1 MEPIFDAVLKNDKE
15 VARLLK
21 TSPQLSR
28 LRMTEDYLVEAVPH
42 WLYIGDTPLHLAAA
56 ALHFNAAKLLLD
68 AGAEVN
74 AENRRGATALHYV
87 CDPRPMS
94 GGTWQPKTQADLIQ
108 LLVQHGAKLLHV
120 DRGGASALH
129 RAVRARSPAAVGQLL
144 MAGARVDARL
154 KKNGSTPLH
163 LAVQST
169 GAGGTAGA
177 IAEQLEIIRML
188 LQHGADPGV
197 KDGSGRSVIDWT
209 KNDQI
214 RTILQT
220 RGPSVVSQ

>member
-1 MEPIFDAVLKNDKE
+1 
-15 VARLLK
+15 
-21 TSPQLSR
+21 
-28 LRMTEDYLVEAVPH
+28 
-42 WLYIGDTPLHLAAA
+42 
-56 ALHFNAAKLLLD
+56 
-68 AGAEVN
+68 
-74 AENRRGATALHYV
+74 
-87 CDPRPMS
+87 
-94 GGTWQPKTQADLIQ
+94 
-108 LLVQHGAKLLHV
+108 
-120 DRGGASALH
+120 
-129 RAVRARSPAAVGQLL
+129 